1 MKRCLAPL
9 GVVVLAA
16 TLASTAALA
25 EVYKRVD
32 AQGNVTYS
40 DEPLDGGEAIEVKPV
55 TTVTLPKADQV
66 REIVERNKRDK
77 GDKQPPSQLYGKI
90 SFQSPED
97 KSAFHSGSGD
107 VTFAVSSQPALRR
120 GHLFEVSLDGQPIG
134 QNASGQFSVNNV
146 FRGTHEA
153 SVKIVDGQ
161 GRIIQS
167 GQSINFTIHRPSVL
181 N

>member
-1 MKRCLAPL
+1 MKRIVALL
-9 GVVVLAA
+9 GVV
-16 TLASTAALA
+16 ALSGTVACTVAQA

-66 REIVERNKRDK
+66 REIVERNRRNEDRD
-77 GDKQPPSQLYGKI
+77 QQPSQPYGNVG
-90 SFQSPED
+90 FVAPENN
-97 KSAFHSGSGD
+97 SAFHSGSGD
-107 VTFAVSSQPALRR
+107 VTFSVSSQPALRQ

-146 FRGTHEA
+146 YRGSHEA
-153 SVKIVDGQ
+153 SVNIVDSQ
-161 GRIIQS
+161 GRIIQP
-167 GQSINFTIHRPSVL
+167 GQSISFTIHRPSVL

>member
-1 MKRCLAPL
+1 MNRFLAQL
-9 GVVVLAA
+9 GVVA
-16 TLASTAALA
+16 LASALACTVAQA

-40 DEPLDGGEAIEVKPV
+40 DEPLSGGETIEVKPV

-66 REIVERNKRDK
+66 REIVERNQRS
-77 GDKQPPSQLYGKI
+77 QSENREPSQPYGNV
-90 SFQSPED
+90 SFMAPENN
-97 KSAFHSGSGD
+97 SAFHSGSGD
-107 VTFAVSSQPALRR
+107 VTFSVSSQPALRR
-120 GHLFEVSLDGQPIG
+120 GHMFEVSLDGQPIG

-146 FRGTHEA
+146 YRGTHEA
-153 SVKIVDGQ
+153 SVNIVDSQ
-161 GRIIQS
+161 GRIIQP